1 MDVLNSYLVQHR
13 SINIPGLGTL
23 YIEAVPARS
32 DFVNKQLLPPFL
44 SYRFDKYF
52 DAPDKDFFE
61 YLATQKQIPEHEAIR
76 WYNEFALSLRTE
88 LRSKEEAGWEGIG
101 VFKKDATGEII
112 FEENK
117 SGSIYEPVT
126 AERVIR
132 SNASHA
138 MRVGDK
144 ETTTVKMNEILHE
157 DIYEERESWWIYALI
172 IATLAICIISY
183 HFYRHGLEV
192 GSYFK

>member
-1 MDVLNSYLVQHR
+1 MTDVLNSYLVQHR

-23 YIEAVPARS
+23 YIEAVPART

-61 YLATQKQIPEHEAIR
+61 YVARHRQIPEHEAIR
-76 WYNEFALSLRTE
+76 WYNEFSFNLRSE
-88 LRSKEEAGWEGIG
+88 LRNQEEAEWKGVG
-101 VFKKDATGEII
+101 VFKKDAAGEII

-117 SGSIYEPVT
+117 LDNSIYEPVL

-132 SNASHA
+132 SNASQ
-138 MRVGDK
+138 DNLFD
-144 ETTTVKMNEILHE
+144 TQI
-157 DIYEERESWWIYALI
+157 
-172 IATLAICIISY
+172 
-183 HFYRHGLEV
+183 
-192 GSYFK
+192 FK